1 VIRKCGSDD
10 FEEMFSIINDAA
22 QAYKGVIPAD
32 CWKEPY
38 MDREELWNQIGQ
50 GVKFWGHEKEG
61 ELVGIMGLQAV
72 KDIVLIRHA
81 YVRTKNRNQGIGS
94 ELLSFLLKKTRRH
107 VLVGTWRDASWA
119 IRFYEKHGFVLCGQQ
134 EKDALLKKYWS
145 IPARQVEASVV
156 LTGKKE

>member
-10 FEEMFSIINDAA
+10 FEEMFSIVNDAA

-38 MDREELWNQIGQ
+38 MDREELWSQIGQ
-50 GVKFWGHEKEG
+50 GVKFWGYEQEG
-61 ELVGIMGLQAV
+61 KLAGIMGLQAV

-81 YVRTKNRNQGIGS
+81 YVRTQYRNQGIGTA
-94 ELLSFLLKKTRRH
+94 LLSFLLKKTRRP
-107 VLVGTWRDASWA
+107 VLVGTWKDASWA
-119 IRFYEKHGFVLCGQQ
+119 VRFYEKRGFVLCGQK

-145 IPARQVEASVV
+145 IPDRQVEASVV
-156 LTGKKE
+156 LTNKKG